1 MGGREP
7 VPGRIQFIVNPE
19 PQDPDTEVIICR
31 VTPWF
36 FRRMGILA
44 AMLLFMGLYFLY
56 DGKYGYAK
64 ANVIAEKKVK
74 FETEF
79 LKSFDEAK
87 KAGKLDEWIA
97 QSKASGMPTGEDGE
111 PPKWPSYAAQHG
123 WPEDPK
129 KHSAEEI
136 YQQFQW
142 GGAMLFLALV
152 VGVHVLLNR
161 NKKFTGHEQ
170 HMIMPNGAE
179 VRYADAFKVDKRK
192 WDNKGL
198 AYVYHRS
205 GGREKRAIVD
215 DLKYEG
221 AGRVLDRLLM
231 QFKGELIE
239 KVPEP
244 EETTPQVEGDSGVA
258 P

>member
-1 MGGREP
+1 
-7 VPGRIQFIVNPE
+7 
-19 PQDPDTEVIICR
+19 
-31 VTPWF
+31 
-36 FRRMGILA
+36 MGILA

-64 ANVIAEKKVK
+64 ANVIAEEKVK
-74 FETEF
+74 FETEY
-79 LKSFDEAK
+79 LKTFDEAK
-87 KAGKLDEWIA
+87 NAGKLDEWIVQA
-97 QSKASGMPTGEDGE
+97 KARGMPTGEDGE
-111 PPKWPSYAAQHG
+111 PPKWPSYAAKHG
-123 WPEDPK
+123 WPENPK

-152 VGVHVLLNR
+152 VGVFVLLNR
-161 NKKFTGHEQ
+161 NKQLTGYGQ
-170 HMIMPNGAE
+170 HMIMPSGSE

-198 AYVYHRS
+198 AYVYYRT
-205 GGREKRAIVD
+205 GGQENRATVD
-215 DLKYEG
+215 DLKFEG

-244 EETTPQVEGDSGVA
+244 EESSPQSEGESGA
-258 P
+258 AT